1 MSKKNLIFT
10 TIVISILCS
19 STLIHSLDVPDEARE
34 IAEAYLKLRGLKASL
49 SDPYPRYVMDSQDL
63 QRITEDESSLIANAD
78 FVCFEFPYLINGK
91 PRGMIGVRD
100 NGEQWEY
107 YKSSGQEPLYSV
119 IHDLREERP
128 EAEISLLSIDSHK
141 FFAVVVLK
149 DKTILIPENPHTH
162 DMFKGTVYEG
172 EEFPWVSYSIAHSVL
187 KEYAAS
193 KIDKGCI
200 KHEK

>member
-1 MSKKNLIFT
+1 MRSRLIQ
-10 TIVISILCS
+10 IAILL
-19 STLIHSLDVPDEARE
+19 LILGFSDVLWAVEVPEEARAV
-34 IAEAYLKLRGLKASL
+34 AESGLKLRAYKAVL
-49 SDPYPRYVMDSQDL
+49 GDPFPRYVMHSQDL
-63 QRITEDESSLIANAD
+63 LNITKDESSLLANAS
-78 FVCFEFPYLINGK
+78 FVCFEFPYFINGK

-107 YKSSGQEPLYSV
+107 YKSSGPEPLYSV
-119 IHDLREERP
+119 IHDLREKRP
-128 EAEISLLSIDSHK
+128 ESEISLLSIDSHK

-162 DMFKGTVYEG
+162 DMFKGTIYEG
-172 EEFPWVSYSIAHSVL
+172 NEFPWISYSIAHSVL

-200 KHEK
+200 KHED